1 MKERN
6 DGRKKEGGGKKERKN
21 GSKKEGEGE
30 REKEQYQYQHLPCL
44 KVIYIV
50 TPLYIIRPDRS
61 VIIRVDYSAA

>member
-21 GSKKEGEGE
+21 GSKKEGGE